1 MFSFWSLLIT
11 KLEKN
16 TRGKRYVKI
25 LARSELQITKKQKQK
40 KQKYFQNGTQ
50 ILLYSFLAE

>member
-1 MFSFWSLLIT
+1 MFSFFIT
-11 KLEKN
+11 FDYETGKN